1 MLQFIIPQ
9 LDSSQGQF
17 TQVDINNLGEQA
29 QEVINM
35 LKSLGV
41 IPNKEEKPSSKQQ
54 PKRNIDRVNGLD
66 AYRAANDAE
75 KKAEE
80 EYQNQIK
87 KDQQAQTES
96 KSDDAN
102 NFTKQNLTGIS
113 AELMSQTER
122 LIKKLSDVE
131 SFNRDEEKEYLLKQN
146 EVNKQI
152 DEIRSSLGKAPEFL
166 DNYRQ
171 NLIDQLEQH
180 LVDLKTEREERK
192 ARQSDKIQQDIQSVV
207 EIMQSL

>member
-1 MLQFIIPQ
+1 MKFIIPQ

-41 IPNKEEKPSSKQQ
+41 IPNTSEQQ
-54 PKRNIDRVNGLD
+54 QQQKRNIDRVSGLD
-66 AYRAANDAE
+66 AYRAANDAA

-96 KSDDAN
+96 KSDE
-102 NFTKQNLTGIS
+102 NFTKQNLTGIA
-113 AELMSQTER
+113 AELMSQ
-122 LIKKLSDVE
+122 
-131 SFNRDEEKEYLLKQN
+131 
-146 EVNKQI
+146 
-152 DEIRSSLGKAPEFL
+152 
-166 DNYRQ
+166 
-171 NLIDQLEQH
+171 
-180 LVDLKTEREERK
+180 TEREERK

-207 EIMQSL
+207 EIMRGL

>member
-41 IPNKEEKPSSKQQ
+41 IPNTSEQQ
-54 PKRNIDRVNGLD
+54 QQQKRNIDRVSGLD
-66 AYRAANDAE
+66 AYRAANDAA

-87 KDQQAQTES
+87 KDTKAQAES
-96 KSDDAN
+96 KSDET
-102 NFTKQNLTGIS
+102 FTKQNLTGIA

-122 LIKKLSDVE
+122 LIKKLNDVE
-131 SFNRDEEKEYLLKQN
+131 SFNQDEELLKQN

-207 EIMQSL
+207 EIMRSL

>member
-41 IPNKEEKPSSKQQ
+41 IPNTSEQQ
-54 PKRNIDRVNGLD
+54 QQQKRNIDRVSGLD
-66 AYRAANDAE
+66 AYRAANDAA

-96 KSDDAN
+96 KSDE
-102 NFTKQNLTGIS
+102 NFTKQNLTGIA

-131 SFNRDEEKEYLLKQN
+131 SFNQDEEKEYLLKQN

-207 EIMQSL
+207 EIMRGL

>member
-17 TQVDINNLGEQA
+17 TQVDMNNLGGQA

-41 IPNKEEKPSSKQQ
+41 IPNTSEQQQQ
-54 PKRNIDRVNGLD
+54 PKRNIDRVSGLD
-66 AYRAANDAE
+66 AYRAANDAA

-87 KDQQAQTES
+87 KDQQAQTKS

-102 NFTKQNLTGIS
+102 NFTKHNLTGIA

-131 SFNRDEEKEYLLKQN
+131 SFNQDEELLKQN

-192 ARQSDKIQQDIQSVV
+192 ARQSDKIQQDIKSVV
-207 EIMQSL
+207 EIMRSL

>member
-29 QEVINM
+29 QEVINI

-41 IPNKEEKPSSKQQ
+41 IPNKEEKPSSEQQ
-54 PKRNIDRVNGLD
+54 PKRNIDRVSGLD
-66 AYRAANDAE
+66 AYRAANDAA

-131 SFNRDEEKEYLLKQN
+131 SCNQDEEKEYLLKQN

-207 EIMQSL
+207 EIMRGL

>member
-41 IPNKEEKPSSKQQ
+41 IPNTSEQQ
-54 PKRNIDRVNGLD
+54 QQQKRNIDRVSGLD
-66 AYRAANDAE
+66 AYRAANDANDAA

-87 KDQQAQTES
+87 KDTKAQAES
-96 KSDDAN
+96 KSDET
-102 NFTKQNLTGIS
+102 FTKQNLTGIA

-122 LIKKLSDVE
+122 LIKKLNDVE
-131 SFNRDEEKEYLLKQN
+131 SFNQDEELLKQN

-207 EIMQSL
+207 EIMRSL

>member
-41 IPNKEEKPSSKQQ
+41 IPNTSEQQ
-54 PKRNIDRVNGLD
+54 QQQKRNIDRVSGLD
-66 AYRAANDAE
+66 AYRAANDAA

-87 KDQQAQTES
+87 KDTKAQAES
-96 KSDDAN
+96 KSDET
-102 NFTKQNLTGIS
+102 FTKQNLTGIA

-122 LIKKLSDVE
+122 LIKKLNDVE
-131 SFNRDEEKEYLLKQN
+131 SFNQDEELLKQN

-207 EIMQSL
+207 EIMRGL

>member
-17 TQVDINNLGEQA
+17 TQVDMNNLGGQA

-41 IPNKEEKPSSKQQ
+41 IPNTSEQQQQ
-54 PKRNIDRVNGLD
+54 PKRNIDRVSGLD
-66 AYRAANDAE
+66 AYRAANDAA

-87 KDQQAQTES
+87 KEQQAQTEI

-102 NFTKQNLTGIS
+102 NFVKQNLTGIS

-131 SFNRDEEKEYLLKQN
+131 SFNQNDEKEYLLKQN

-171 NLIDQLEQH
+171 NLIDQL
-180 LVDLKTEREERK
+180 
-192 ARQSDKIQQDIQSVV
+192 
-207 EIMQSL
+207 

>member
-9 LDSSQGQF
+9 LDSPQGQF

-41 IPNKEEKPSSKQQ
+41 IPNTSEQQ
-54 PKRNIDRVNGLD
+54 QQQKRNIDRVSGLD
-66 AYRAANDAE
+66 AYRAANDAA

-96 KSDDAN
+96 KSDE
-102 NFTKQNLTGIS
+102 NFTKQNLTGIA

-131 SFNRDEEKEYLLKQN
+131 SFNQDEEKEYLLKQN

-207 EIMQSL
+207 EIMRGL

>member
-41 IPNKEEKPSSKQQ
+41 IPNTSEQQ
-54 PKRNIDRVNGLD
+54 QQQKRNIDRVSGLD
-66 AYRAANDAE
+66 AYRAANDAA

-87 KDQQAQTES
+87 KDTKAQAES
-96 KSDDAN
+96 KSDE
-102 NFTKQNLTGIS
+102 NFTKQNLTGIA

-122 LIKKLSDVE
+122 LIKKLNDVE
-131 SFNRDEEKEYLLKQN
+131 SFNQDEELLKQN

-207 EIMQSL
+207 EIMRGL

>member
-1 MLQFIIPQ
+1 
-9 LDSSQGQF
+9 
-17 TQVDINNLGEQA
+17 
-29 QEVINM
+29 
-35 LKSLGV
+35 
-41 IPNKEEKPSSKQQ
+41 
-54 PKRNIDRVNGLD
+54 
-66 AYRAANDAE
+66 
-75 KKAEE
+75 
-80 EYQNQIK
+80 
-87 KDQQAQTES
+87 
-96 KSDDAN
+96 
-102 NFTKQNLTGIS
+102 
-113 AELMSQTER
+113 MSQTER

-131 SFNRDEEKEYLLKQN
+131 SFNQDEELLKQN

-207 EIMQSL
+207 ELMRSL

>member
-41 IPNKEEKPSSKQQ
+41 IPNTSEQQ
-54 PKRNIDRVNGLD
+54 QKRNIDRVSGLD
-66 AYRAANDAE
+66 AYRAANDAA

-96 KSDDAN
+96 KSDE
-102 NFTKQNLTGIS
+102 NFTKQNLTGIA

-131 SFNRDEEKEYLLKQN
+131 SFNQDEEKEYLLKQN

-207 EIMQSL
+207 EIMRSL

>member
-41 IPNKEEKPSSKQQ
+41 IPNTSEQQ
-54 PKRNIDRVNGLD
+54 QQQKRNIDRVSGLD
-66 AYRAANDAE
+66 AYRAANDAA

-87 KDQQAQTES
+87 KDTKAQAES
-96 KSDDAN
+96 KSDDDN
-102 NFTKQNLTGIS
+102 NFVKQNLTGIS

-131 SFNRDEEKEYLLKQN
+131 SFNQNDEKEYLLKQN

-192 ARQSDKIQQDIQSVV
+192 ARQSDKIQQDIQSIV
-207 EIMQSL
+207 EIMRSL

>member
-41 IPNKEEKPSSKQQ
+41 IPNTSEQQ
-54 PKRNIDRVNGLD
+54 QQQKRNIDRVSGLD
-66 AYRAANDAE
+66 AYRSANDAA

-87 KDQQAQTES
+87 KDTKAQAES
-96 KSDDAN
+96 KSDET
-102 NFTKQNLTGIS
+102 FTKQNLTGIA

-122 LIKKLSDVE
+122 LIKKLNDVE
-131 SFNRDEEKEYLLKQN
+131 SFNQDEELLKQN

-207 EIMQSL
+207 EIMRSL

>member
-41 IPNKEEKPSSKQQ
+41 IPNTSEQQ
-54 PKRNIDRVNGLD
+54 QQQKRNIDRVSGLD
-66 AYRAANDAE
+66 AYRAANDAA

-87 KDQQAQTES
+87 KDTKAQAES
-96 KSDDAN
+96 KSDE
-102 NFTKQNLTGIS
+102 NFTKQNLTGIA

-122 LIKKLSDVE
+122 LIKKLNDVE
-131 SFNRDEEKEYLLKQN
+131 SFNQDEELLKQN

-207 EIMQSL
+207 EIMRSL

>member
-41 IPNKEEKPSSKQQ
+41 ITNTSEQQ
-54 PKRNIDRVNGLD
+54 QQQKRNIDTVSGLD
-66 AYRAANDAE
+66 AYRAANDAA

-96 KSDDAN
+96 KSDE
-102 NFTKQNLTGIS
+102 NFTKQNLTGIA

-131 SFNRDEEKEYLLKQN
+131 SFNQDEELLKQN

-207 EIMQSL
+207 EIMRGL

>member
-41 IPNKEEKPSSKQQ
+41 IPNTSEQQQQ
-54 PKRNIDRVNGLD
+54 PKRNIDRVSGLD
-66 AYRAANDAE
+66 AYRAANDAA

-87 KDQQAQTES
+87 KEQQAQTEI

-102 NFTKQNLTGIS
+102 NFVKQNLTGIS

-131 SFNRDEEKEYLLKQN
+131 SFNQNDEKEYLLKQN

-207 EIMQSL
+207 EIMRSL

>member
-17 TQVDINNLGEQA
+17 TQVDMNNLGGQA

-41 IPNKEEKPSSKQQ
+41 IPNTSEQQQQ
-54 PKRNIDRVNGLD
+54 PKRNIDRVSGLD
-66 AYRAANDAE
+66 AYRAANDAA

-87 KDQQAQTES
+87 KEQQAQTEI

-102 NFTKQNLTGIS
+102 NFVKQNLTGIS

-131 SFNRDEEKEYLLKQN
+131 SFNQNDEKEYLLKQN

-207 EIMQSL
+207 EIMRSL